1 VWGDVAGAV
10 LAFATIALLRLR
22 SRIAVP
28 LAWLLAA
35 ETACDTVS
43 NIHNGIQEHLM
54 GGASGVIWMIL
65 VFFVPAVVV
74 SGVLLVW
81 QLYSRRERIDSDR
94 PIRKSQE
101 SIGSGLA
108 F

>member
-1 VWGDVAGAV
+1 
-10 LAFATIALLRLR
+10 
-22 SRIAVP
+22 
-28 LAWLLAA
+28 
-35 ETACDTVS
+35 
-43 NIHNGIQEHLM
+43 
-54 GGASGVIWMIL
+54 MIL

-81 QLYSRRERIDSDR
+81 QLYSRRERVDSDR